1 MSRVSHLLNSSAELW
16 RYSRASDGMGGWVQ
30 TWVKVADVRAR
41 FSQPSARDR
50 VLADQSQSRLT
61 HVVYLNDTQ
70 DVRRE
75 DELRR
80 NGVMFKVLAVFEPS
94 EPGTYLRA
102 DCEARQPN
110 TGQVT

>member
-1 MSRVSHLLNSSAELW
+1 MSRVSHLLNGRAELW
-16 RYSRASDGMGGWVQ
+16 RYTRVSDGMGGWVQ
-30 TWVKVADVRAR
+30 TWAKVADVRAR

-61 HVVYLNDTQ
+61 HIIYLEPDSGAQ
-70 DVRRE
+70 RE

-80 NGVMFKVLAVFEPS
+80 ADGRVFRVLAVFEPS

-102 DCEARQPN
+102 DCEARQPQN
-110 TGQVT
+110 GSP